1 MGELVDASMLKI
13 NILST
18 ILILVSFSVQAE
30 KSEYRSPES
39 VSGAITTTPS
49 QAKKLFD
56 DGVAFI
62 DVRNPRLYARGHIP
76 RAFHLDFKN
85 DYDEAKLLAIAEKSQ
100 PIVIYC
106 SGVKCSRSYRAS
118 AKAVS
123 WGFQTVHY
131 FRGGI
136 VDWKKAGY
144 PVIVQKTDEQSSA
157 ESR

>member
-1 MGELVDASMLKI
+1 MLKI
-13 NILST
+13 NTLSIFIL
-18 ILILVSFSVQAE
+18 LVSFSVCAE

-39 VSGAITTTPS
+39 VTGAITTSLT

-56 DGVAFI
+56 GGAVFI

-76 RAFHLDFKN
+76 RAFHLDLKSN
-85 DYDEAKLLAIAEKSQ
+85 YNEAVLLAVAKKSQ

-118 AKAVS
+118 EKAIS

-144 PVIVQKTDEQSSA
+144 PVVVEKIDDK
-157 ESR
+157 